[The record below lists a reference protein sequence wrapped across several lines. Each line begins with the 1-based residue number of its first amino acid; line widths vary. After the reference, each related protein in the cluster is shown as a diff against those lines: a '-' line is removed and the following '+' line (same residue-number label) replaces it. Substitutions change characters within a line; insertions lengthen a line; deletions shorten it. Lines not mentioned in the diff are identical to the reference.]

1 MNAARSPKKASKQTS
16 KPEAS
21 KAAKS
26 VTPKATPTKKVA
38 ARPVQA
44 AKAAKGK
51 AVATMT
57 GEAFS
62 LSPILAAIRKRV
74 SGAAAQTEA
83 QTFAEAFYKRMEED
97 EYPHHSAEGW
107 AAIAS
112 SSRMSSIPKPLSR
125 IGPERN

>member
-21 KAAKS
+21 KATQA

-51 AVATMT
+51 AGVA
-57 GEAFS
+57 
-62 LSPILAAIRKRV
+62 
-74 SGAAAQTEA
+74 
-83 QTFAEAFYKRMEED
+83 
-97 EYPHHSAEGW
+97 
-107 AAIAS
+107 
-112 SSRMSSIPKPLSR
+112 
-125 IGPERN
+125 